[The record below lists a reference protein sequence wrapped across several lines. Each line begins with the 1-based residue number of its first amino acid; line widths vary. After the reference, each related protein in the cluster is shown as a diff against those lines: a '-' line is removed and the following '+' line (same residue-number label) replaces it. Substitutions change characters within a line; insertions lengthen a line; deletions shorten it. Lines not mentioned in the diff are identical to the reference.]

1 MANKSLFSSITSVLP
16 RATTVNEAGGPAYKF
31 PAKHAL
37 AQLAATGTFG
47 NVFYTSAQDQLDQ
60 LRKLIDEVDDNEYL
74 AKLAVY
80 SRERAYMKDMPA
92 ALLVTLSTRDTAL
105 MHKVFDR
112 VADNGR
118 VLRTVFQMVRSGQ
131 FGRKGL
137 SSSLQRAFQRWLNE
151 ASTGKLLSASIGND
165 PSLRDVLR
173 MARPTPKDDARRA
186 LFGWL
191 TDKEVDKWAPAT
203 EADLPSAVQSLN
215 AFRTADTAEAQ
226 ALIAGDLQVRWDL
239 LTDTA
244 KGPLVWKAIAR
255 QMGPQALRM
264 NLNTLLRHDVFK
276 NGNKNDNTM
285 IDYVA
290 GRIAD
295 PDAIRRSRQFPYQ
308 FLAAYLNAADEVPHK
323 IKSAL
328 HDAAEIACGNIPQL
342 PAPVIIGLDTSGSM
356 GCSVT
361 GWQGRGRASK
371 MRCVDVAALFAA
383 AILRRNP
390 DSVVV
395 PFDTRAYQAKID
407 PSDSILSL
415 SARLSKYG
423 GGGTDVSL
431 PLVEA
436 NKRYAKRA
444 FAGIVLVSDNES
456 WINSGR
462 AYGFG
467 RGGSTGVMTEWEKFK
482 KTQRGHG
489 IADPKL
495 VCIDIAPYGNT
506 QAPDRQDILNIG
518 GFSDA
523 VFNVVSSFLESDTN
537 RFVREVEAVE
547 L

>member
-1 MANKSLFSSITSVLP
+1 
-16 RATTVNEAGGPAYKF
+16 
-31 PAKHAL
+31 
-37 AQLAATGTFG
+37 
-47 NVFYTSAQDQLDQ
+47 
-60 LRKLIDEVDDNEYL
+60 
-74 AKLAVY
+74 
-80 SRERAYMKDMPA
+80 
-92 ALLVTLSTRDTAL
+92 
-105 MHKVFDR
+105 
-112 VADNGR
+112 
-118 VLRTVFQMVRSGQ
+118 
-131 FGRKGL
+131 
-137 SSSLQRAFQRWLNE
+137 
-151 ASTGKLLSASIGND
+151 
-165 PSLRDVLR
+165 
-173 MARPTPKDDARRA
+173 
-186 LFGWL
+186 
-191 TDKEVDKWAPAT
+191 
-203 EADLPSAVQSLN
+203 
-215 AFRTADTAEAQ
+215 
-226 ALIAGDLQVRWDL
+226 
-239 LTDTA
+239 
-244 KGPLVWKAIAR
+244 
-255 QMGPQALRM
+255 
-264 NLNTLLRHDVFK
+264 
-276 NGNKNDNTM
+276 
-285 IDYVA
+285 
-290 GRIAD
+290 
-295 PDAIRRSRQFPYQ
+295 
-308 FLAAYLNAADEVPHK
+308 
-323 IKSAL
+323 
-328 HDAAEIACGNIPQL
+328 
-342 PAPVIIGLDTSGSM
+342 
-356 GCSVT
+356 
-361 GWQGRGRASK
+361 

-407 PSDSILSL
+407 PSDPILSL

-462 AYGFG
+462 VYGYG